1 MATRDVKKSKTAKNN
16 ATQETVRERAKK
28 IGFKRVKH
36 AELCLKM
43 Y

>member
-1 MATRDVKKSKTAKNN
+1 MVTRDVKKTKNN
-16 ATQETVRERAKK
+16 ATQETLRERAKK
-28 IGFKRVKH
+28 ISFKRVKH